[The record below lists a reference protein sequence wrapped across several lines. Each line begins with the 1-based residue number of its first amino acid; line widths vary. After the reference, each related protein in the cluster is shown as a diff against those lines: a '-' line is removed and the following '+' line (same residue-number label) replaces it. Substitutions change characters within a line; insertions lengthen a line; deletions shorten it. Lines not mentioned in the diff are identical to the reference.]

1 MFGKLIRQ
9 LFLFGR
15 RPRGRR
21 HSTQRR
27 LELRTI
33 EPAKLQQLSGKLE
46 LLQRNEKSLR
56 KIGKISHWNFTETSL
71 KRFSAKCFGVNV
83 TYATAY

>member
-27 LELRTI
+27 LELRPI

-46 LLQRNEKSLR
+46 LLQRNEKKSEKNR
-56 KIGKISHWNFTETSL
+56 GKFHTETLPKLHWNVFQ
-71 KRFSAKCFGVNV
+71 RNVSA
-83 TYATAY
+83 